1 MLLLKKSDTELE
13 VVEYL
18 KQPLNKKELRDLSQK
33 LELHPKDFIRKR
45 ESAFKEQG
53 LKDKQEDSEA
63 LFSAM
68 EKHPKIMERPIAVR
82 GTSAVIGRPPEKVL
96 SLLDK

>member
-1 MLLLKKSDTELE
+1 MLLRKSDTELE

-18 KQPLNKKELRDLSQK
+18 KQPLNKKELMDLSQK
-33 LELHPKDFIRKR
+33 LNLHPKAFIRKR

-53 LKDKQEDSEA
+53 LKDKQEDRDA

-68 EKHPKIMERPIAVR
+68 EKYPKIIERPIAVR
-82 GTSAVIGRPPEKVL
+82 GTSAVVGRPPEKVL

>member
-1 MLLLKKSDTELE
+1 VLLLRKSDTELE

-18 KQPLNKKELRDLSQK
+18 KQPLNKKELMDLSQK
-33 LELHPKDFIRKR
+33 LNLHPKDFIRKR
-45 ESAFKEQG
+45 ESAFKEQE
-53 LKDKQEDSEA
+53 LKDKQEDREA

-68 EKHPKIMERPIAVR
+68 EKYPKIIERPIAVR
-82 GTSAVIGRPPEKVL
+82 GVNAVIGRPPEKVL